1 MPIATMVSALTGTP
15 ALFVR
20 KRAKAYGTCR
30 LAEGADVCGR
40 TVVLIG
46 DVITTGGAVRAA
58 AVALRE
64 RGAW

>member
-1 MPIATMVSALTGTP
+1 VPIATMVSALTGTP

-30 LAEGADVCGR
+30 LAEGADVSGR
-40 TVVLIG
+40 TVVLIE